1 MKNNDEVIDLLN
13 DLICINNDR
22 IEGYEKAS
30 EELKPKKDADSFM
43 LLDRAQESRVFRN
56 ELIPA
61 VVRLGGKPAEN
72 STAAGKLYRTWM
84 DLKTTFSGGSA
95 KSVFELCEQGE
106 DAALKAYDA
115 ALQEDVIFPDE
126 IQETLSR
133 QKQIIKEA
141 HDKIRSKRD
150 ALKKEVTH

>member
-22 IEGYEKAS
+22 IEGYEKAV
-30 EELKPKKDADSFM
+30 EELKPKQDADHFM

-61 VVRLGGKPAEN
+61 VIRLGGKPAEN
-72 STAAGKLYRTWM
+72 STTAGKLYRTWM

-106 DAALKAYDA
+106 DAALHAYND
-115 ALQEDVIFPDE
+115 ALQDNVILPGE
-126 IQETLSR
+126 IRETLMR

-141 HDKIRSKRD
+141 HDKIKRKRD
-150 ALKKEVTH
+150 TLKKEVTH

>member
-13 DLICINNDR
+13 DLICINNVR

-30 EELKPKKDADSFM
+30 EELKPTKDADSFM

-95 KSVFELCEQGE
+95 KSIFELCEKGE
-106 DAALKAYDA
+106 DAALQAYND
-115 ALQEDVIFPDE
+115 ALQENVNFPTE
-126 IQETLSR
+126 IHQMLSR
-133 QKQIIKEA
+133 QKLIIQEA
-141 HDKIRSKRD
+141 HDTIKRKRD
-150 ALKKEVTH
+150 ALKREVAH

>member
-1 MKNNDEVIDLLN
+1 MKDNDEVIDLLN

-30 EELKPKKDADSFM
+30 EELKPKNNSDSFI

-84 DLKTTFSGGSA
+84 DLKTTFTGGSA

-106 DAALKAYDA
+106 DAALQAYNDA
-115 ALQEDVIFPDE
+115 LEEDVVFPQE
-126 IQETLSR
+126 IHEMLTRQE
-133 QKQIIKEA
+133 QIIREA
-141 HDKIRSKRD
+141 HDSIRRKRD
-150 ALKKEVTH
+150 ALKRETTH

>member
-1 MKNNDEVIDLLN
+1 MKDNDEVIDLLN

-30 EELKPKKDADSFM
+30 EELKPKNNSDSFI

-84 DLKTTFSGGSA
+84 DLKTTFTGGSA

-106 DAALKAYDA
+106 DAALQAYNDA
-115 ALQEDVIFPDE
+115 LEEDVVFPQE
-126 IQETLSR
+126 IHEMLTRQE
-133 QKQIIKEA
+133 QIIREA
-141 HDKIRSKRD
+141 HDSIKRKRD
-150 ALKKEVTH
+150 ALKRETTH